1 MAKPLILYTRP
12 GCPFSAKVL
21 IEAAIIGIDLE
32 ERNIAIKE
40 IGDELLARG
49 GKIQTP
55 FLFDEEN
62 HRSLYES
69 DAILAYL
76 HERFA

>member
-1 MAKPLILYTRP
+1 MILYTRP

-32 ERNIAIKE
+32 ERNIKNPEAA
-40 IGDELLARG
+40 DELLARG

-55 FLFDEEN
+55 FLYDEEN
-62 HRSLYES
+62 KRAIYES
-69 DAILAYL
+69 DAILDYL
-76 HERFA
+76 HEHFV

>member
-32 ERNIAIKE
+32 ERNIAVKE
-40 IGDELLARG
+40 VGDELLARG

-55 FLFDEEN
+55 FLLDEEN
-62 HRSLYES
+62 NRSLYES
-69 DAILAYL
+69 DDILAYL
-76 HERFA
+76 HERFG

>member
-1 MAKPLILYTRP
+1 MILYTRP

-32 ERNIAIKE
+32 ERNIKNPEVA
-40 IGDELLARG
+40 DELLARG

-55 FLFDEEN
+55 FLYDEEN
-62 HRSLYES
+62 KRAIYES
-69 DAILAYL
+69 DAILDHL
-76 HERFA
+76 HERFG